1 MRHRNAVLL
10 VLLSSVAL
18 SFNGLIFR
26 TMAEATAW
34 QVSFYRSGA
43 LAAAMFGLF
52 LLRHGGRWRVEL
64 RRSRRS
70 ALIAGPMLGVAG
82 ICFLQSLSL
91 TTVANTMFT
100 LSSVPFFAAVFA
112 WVSLGERVATA
123 TWLAIAVA
131 MTGIGLMVFDGFE
144 SGVLLGNLLALV
156 TAVLFACFV
165 VALRHGRHVDMLPAV
180 AFGALVSTVIGGVMA
195 ETLDTLLR
203 DILICIAWGALLS
216 CFAHAIYTY
225 ASRHVLAAELTL
237 LSLVE
242 MIISPLWVWLI
253 MDETPSTYTLMG
265 GAVVAVAIGGWALS
279 AKSQSS
285 SKESL

>member
-1 MRHRNAVLL
+1 MLL
-10 VLLSSVAL
+10 ILLSSVVL

-26 TMAEATAW
+26 TVAEATAW
-34 QVSFYRSGA
+34 QISFYRSGA
-43 LAAAMFGLF
+43 LAVAVFGLF
-52 LLRHGGRWRVEL
+52 LWRHRGRWGVEL

-70 ALIAGPMLGVAG
+70 ALIAGPLLGVAG

-100 LSSVPFFAAVFA
+100 LSSVPLFAAVFA
-112 WVSLGERVATA
+112 WLVLGERVAAA
-123 TWLAIAVA
+123 TWMAILVA
-131 MTGIGLMVFDGFE
+131 MTGIGLMVFDGFD
-144 SGVLLGNLLALV
+144 SGGLLGNLLALA

-180 AFGALVSTVIGGVMA
+180 ALGALVSTAIGGVMA
-195 ETLDTLLR
+195 EHLDLSLR

-216 CFAHAIYTY
+216 GFAHSIYTY

-242 MIISPLWVWLI
+242 MIFSPLWVWLI
-253 MDETPSTYTLMG
+253 MDETPTTYTLMG
-265 GAVVAVAIGGWALS
+265 GAVVAVAIGGWALMPLVT
-279 AKSQSS
+279 KRQSR
-285 SKESL
+285 SKDSL

>member
-1 MRHRNAVLL
+1 MLL

-34 QVSFYRSGA
+34 QISFYRSGA

-52 LLRHGGRWRVEL
+52 LIRHRGRWRVEL

-70 ALIAGPMLGVAG
+70 ALIAGPMLGLAG
-82 ICFLQSLSL
+82 ICFLQSLGL

-100 LSSVPFFAAVFA
+100 LSAVPLFAAVFA
-112 WVSLGERVATA
+112 WVVLAERIATA
-123 TWLAIAVA
+123 TWMAILVA
-131 MTGIGLMVFDGFE
+131 MAGIGLMVFDGFE
-144 SGVLLGNLLALV
+144 SGALLGNLLALA

-180 AFGALVSTVIGGVMA
+180 AFGALISTAIGGVMA
-195 ETLDTLLR
+195 EHLDIALR
-203 DILICIAWGALLS
+203 DILICIAWGGLLS

-242 MIISPLWVWLI
+242 MIVSPLWVWLVF
-253 MDETPSTYTLMG
+253 DETPNAYTLMG
-265 GAVVAVAIGGWALS
+265 GAVVAVAIGGWALIPKV
-279 AKSQSS
+279 KSQSS

>member
-1 MRHRNAVLL
+1 MLL

-26 TMAEATAW
+26 QMAEATVW
-34 QVSFYRSGA
+34 QVSFYRAGA
-43 LAAAMFGLF
+43 LAVAMFGLF
-52 LLRHGGRWRVEL
+52 LLRHRGRWRVEL

-70 ALIAGPMLGVAG
+70 ALIAGPMLGLAG

-100 LSSVPFFAAVFA
+100 LSSVPLFAAVFA
-112 WVSLGERVATA
+112 WIVLGERVATT
-123 TWLAIAVA
+123 TWIAILVA
-131 MTGIGLMVFDGFE
+131 MAGIGLMVFDGFD
-144 SGVLLGNLLALV
+144 SGVLLGNLLALA

-180 AFGALVSTVIGGVMA
+180 AFGAAVSMAIGGVMA
-195 ETLDTLLR
+195 ESLDTLLR

-216 CFAHAIYTY
+216 CFAHSIYTY
-225 ASRHVLAAELTL
+225 ASRHVLAAELAL

-242 MIISPLWVWLI
+242 MIISPMWVWLI
-253 MDETPSTYTLMG
+253 MDETPTTYTLMG
-265 GAVVAVAIGGWALS
+265 GAVVAVAIGGWALIPRGQS
-279 AKSQSS
+279 KGQSS
-285 SKESL
+285 SKVSL

>member
-1 MRHRNAVLL
+1 MLL

-34 QVSFYRSGA
+34 QISFYRSGA

-52 LLRHGGRWRVEL
+52 LIRHRGRWRVEL

-70 ALIAGPMLGVAG
+70 ALIAGPMLGLAG
-82 ICFLQSLSL
+82 ICFLQSLGL

-100 LSSVPFFAAVFA
+100 LSAVPLFAAVFA
-112 WVSLGERVATA
+112 WVVLAERVATA
-123 TWLAIAVA
+123 TWMAILVA
-131 MTGIGLMVFDGFE
+131 MAGIGLMVFDGFE
-144 SGVLLGNLLALV
+144 SGALLGNLLALA

-180 AFGALVSTVIGGVMA
+180 AFGALISTAIGGVMA
-195 ETLDTLLR
+195 EHLDITLR
-203 DILICIAWGALLS
+203 DILICIAWGGLLS

-242 MIISPLWVWLI
+242 MIVSPLWVWLAF
-253 MDETPSTYTLMG
+253 DETPNAYTLMG
-265 GAVVAVAIGGWALS
+265 GAVVAVAIGGWALIPKV
-279 AKSQSS
+279 KSQSS

>member
-1 MRHRNAVLL
+1 VLL
-10 VLLSSVAL
+10 VLLSSVVL

-34 QVSFYRSGA
+34 QISFYRSGA

-52 LLRHGGRWRVEL
+52 LIRHRGRWRVEL

-70 ALIAGPMLGVAG
+70 ALIAGPMLGLAG
-82 ICFLQSLSL
+82 ICFLQSLGL

-100 LSSVPFFAAVFA
+100 LSAVPLFAAVFA
-112 WVSLGERVATA
+112 WVVLAERVATA
-123 TWLAIAVA
+123 TWMAILVA
-131 MTGIGLMVFDGFE
+131 MAGIGLMVFDGFE
-144 SGVLLGNLLALV
+144 SGALLGNLLALA

-180 AFGALVSTVIGGVMA
+180 AFGALISTAIGGVMA
-195 ETLDTLLR
+195 EHLDITLR
-203 DILICIAWGALLS
+203 DILICIAWGGLLS

-242 MIISPLWVWLI
+242 MIVSPLWVWLAF
-253 MDETPSTYTLMG
+253 DETPNAYTLMG
-265 GAVVAVAIGGWALS
+265 GAVVAVAIGGWALIPKV
-279 AKSQSS
+279 KSQSS

>member
-1 MRHRNAVLL
+1 MLL
-10 VLLSSVAL
+10 VLLSSVVL

-34 QVSFYRSGA
+34 QISFYRSGA

-52 LLRHGGRWRVEL
+52 LIRHRGRWRVEL

-70 ALIAGPMLGVAG
+70 ALIAGPMLGLAG
-82 ICFLQSLSL
+82 ICFLQSLGL

-100 LSSVPFFAAVFA
+100 LSAVPLFAAVFA
-112 WVSLGERVATA
+112 WVVLAERVATA
-123 TWLAIAVA
+123 TWMAILVA
-131 MTGIGLMVFDGFE
+131 MAGIGLMVFDGFE
-144 SGVLLGNLLALV
+144 SGALLGNLLALA

-180 AFGALVSTVIGGVMA
+180 AFGALISTAIGGVMA
-195 ETLDTLLR
+195 EHLDITLR
-203 DILICIAWGALLS
+203 DILICIAWGGLLS

-242 MIISPLWVWLI
+242 MIVSPLWVWLAF
-253 MDETPSTYTLMG
+253 DETPNDYTLMG
-265 GAVVAVAIGGWALS
+265 GAVVAVAIGGWALIPKV
-279 AKSQSS
+279 KSQSS

>member
-1 MRHRNAVLL
+1 MLL

-34 QVSFYRSGA
+34 QISFYRSGA

-52 LLRHGGRWRVEL
+52 LIRHRGRWRVEL

-70 ALIAGPMLGVAG
+70 ALIAGPMLGLAG
-82 ICFLQSLSL
+82 ICFLQSLGL

-100 LSSVPFFAAVFA
+100 LSAVPLFAAVFA
-112 WVSLGERVATA
+112 WVVLAERVATA
-123 TWLAIAVA
+123 TWMAILVA
-131 MTGIGLMVFDGFE
+131 MAGIGLMVFDGFE
-144 SGVLLGNLLALV
+144 SGTLLGNLLALA

-180 AFGALVSTVIGGVMA
+180 AFGALISTAIGGVMA
-195 ETLDTLLR
+195 EHLDITLR
-203 DILICIAWGALLS
+203 DILICIAWGGLLS

-225 ASRHVLAAELTL
+225 A
-237 LSLVE
+237 
-242 MIISPLWVWLI
+242 
-253 MDETPSTYTLMG
+253 
-265 GAVVAVAIGGWALS
+265 
-279 AKSQSS
+279 
-285 SKESL
+285 